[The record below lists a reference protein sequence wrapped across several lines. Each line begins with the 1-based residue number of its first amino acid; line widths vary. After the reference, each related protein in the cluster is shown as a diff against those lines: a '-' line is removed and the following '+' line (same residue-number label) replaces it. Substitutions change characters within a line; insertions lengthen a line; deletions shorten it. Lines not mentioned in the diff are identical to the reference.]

1 MGKVRWQDLDEY
13 DRAGS
18 QKFKRVKKGLDEDVA
33 LETFSSP
40 KRVKKYKRK

>member
-18 QKFKRVKKGLDEDVA
+18 QKFKRHKKEHDDELVPELFDHVKPSKK
-33 LETFSSP
+33 P
-40 KRVKKYKRK
+40 KRK